1 MTLVADELLGYVRT
15 GGLGTGASFLALALA
30 RMGHRVEVLYIGAA
44 MKRPMDP
51 EWRRV
56 YEDSDVQ
63 IRHLARSVERVEPNF
78 FGQMRDTELALRAAT
93 PEVVVTH
100 PCAPQDNLALID
112 QMVTLFGA
120 IAGVAERG
128 AELRLAIE
136 RELALTHAADRPAQ
150 DVLYLIWREPWMTV
164 ARDTYISR
172 MLAQVNWHTLPALAG
187 GEHGAARYPTVNGD
201 EPWLAKVQQV
211 LLSSEPY
218 AFGQQHVALAQALCP
233 NARVRIVD
241 GELISWYGPRAIA
254 GLRYLRA
261 LAA

>member
-1 MTLVADELLGYVRT
+1 MTAKRVTLVADELLGYVRT

-93 PEVVVTH
+93 PEVVVT
-100 PCAPQDNLALID
+100 QD
-112 QMVTLFGA
+112 
-120 IAGVAERG
+120 
-128 AELRLAIE
+128 
-136 RELALTHAADRPAQ
+136 
-150 DVLYLIWREPWMTV
+150 
-164 ARDTYISR
+164 
-172 MLAQVNWHTLPALAG
+172 
-187 GEHGAARYPTVNGD
+187 
-201 EPWLAKVQQV
+201 
-211 LLSSEPY
+211 
-218 AFGQQHVALAQALCP
+218 
-233 NARVRIVD
+233 
-241 GELISWYGPRAIA
+241 
-254 GLRYLRA
+254 